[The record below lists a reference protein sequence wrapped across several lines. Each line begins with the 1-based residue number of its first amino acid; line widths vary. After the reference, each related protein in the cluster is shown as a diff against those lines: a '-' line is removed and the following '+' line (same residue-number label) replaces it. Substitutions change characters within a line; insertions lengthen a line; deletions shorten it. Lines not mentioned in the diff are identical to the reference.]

1 MWHAPGIWRILEP
14 VLPPPSLFAAM
25 PIYEF
30 YCRPCHTIFSF
41 FSRKVD
47 TTTLPPCP
55 QCAAPLSRQVSAIA
69 YLRGGGD
76 GGEDGLG
83 DVRID
88 EDRMEKAMEAMAGD
102 FDRLGDQEDPRQAA
116 DLMRKFSD
124 LSGLRF
130 NGDIEEALDRM
141 SQGEDPD
148 AVGEDLDA
156 MMESGSDPFVS
167 DAGRRRGGIRRVPA
181 RRDPTLHDL

>member
-1 MWHAPGIWRILEP
+1 
-14 VLPPPSLFAAM
+14 M

-47 TTTLPPCP
+47 TATLPPCP
-55 QCAAPLSRQVSAIA
+55 RCAATLSRQVSPVAC
-69 YLRGGGD
+69 LRGGGD

-83 DVRID
+83 DVRLD
-88 EDRMEKAMEAMAGD
+88 EARMERAMEALGGEI
-102 FDRLGDQEDPRQAA
+102 DRLGDQEDPRQAA

-130 NGDIEEALDRM
+130 NRDIEEALDRM
-141 SQGEDPD
+141 SHGEDPD
-148 AVGEDLDA
+148 AVGEELDA
-156 MMESGSDPFVS
+156 LMESGAEPFVS
-167 DAGRRRGGIRRVPA
+167 GEVRGRALLRKLPA
-181 RRDPTLHDL
+181 RRDPTLHDLQP